1 MIAVLGAA
9 GQLGTAFMRRLG
21 ERATP
26 ITRKELDLADP
37 ESIHEWVK
45 TTRPSLII
53 NCAAYTAV
61 DEAESNEAQ
70 AKAINTNAVRT
81 LAEESER
88 CGARFVTF
96 STDYVFDGTK
106 ATGYVESDA
115 TNPLS
120 VYGRTKRD
128 GERLALIRNPNSLII
143 RTSWL
148 LSGTLPNFV
157 STMLKLMRKGPVRVV
172 NDQRG
177 RPTLV
182 DDLARSTLECVEA
195 GVDGILHLANQGEA
209 TWYRLARQLASL
221 AGLEPDRVEPCSTE
235 DFPLPATRPA
245 NSVLDSE
252 RIAPLGISPL
262 PAYSESLRLVV
273 DQLMR

>member
-21 ERATP
+21 ETATP

-37 ESIHEWVK
+37 ASIHKWVK
-45 TTRPSLII
+45 TKRPSLII

-70 AKAINTNAVRT
+70 AKAINTNAVGM
-81 LAEESER
+81 LAEECER
-88 CGARFVTF
+88 WGARFVTF

-128 GERLALIRNPNSLII
+128 GERLALTRNPNSLII

-148 LSGTLPNFV
+148 LSGTHPNFA
-157 STMLKLMRKGPVRVV
+157 STMLKLIRKGSVRVV
-172 NDQRG
+172 DDQRG
-177 RPTLV
+177 RTTLV

-195 GVDGILHLANQGEA
+195 GVNGILHLANQGEA
-209 TWYRLARQLASL
+209 TWYELARQLASF
-221 AGLEPDRVEPCSTE
+221 AGLEPSRVEPCSTE

-252 RIAPLGISPL
+252 RIASLGISPL
-262 PAYSESLRLVV
+262 PPYSESLRRVV
-273 DQLMR
+273 DRLLQ

>member
-1 MIAVLGAA
+1 VIAVLGAT

-21 ERATP
+21 ERATA
-26 ITRKELDLADP
+26 ITRKKLDLDDP
-37 ESIHEWVK
+37 ASIHAWVK
-45 TTRPSLII
+45 TTRPPLII

-61 DEAESNEAQ
+61 DEAESHEAQ
-70 AKAINTNAVRT
+70 AKAINTDAVRT

-115 TNPLS
+115 ANPLS

-148 LSGTLPNFV
+148 LSGTHPNFA

-172 NDQRG
+172 DDQRG

-209 TWYRLARQLASL
+209 TWYGLARQLASL
-221 AGLEPDRVEPCSTE
+221 AWLEPDQVEPCSI
-235 DFPLPATRPA
+235 PLPATRPA

-262 PAYSESLRLVV
+262 PAYSESLRRVV
-273 DQLMR
+273 DRLMR

>member
-148 LSGTLPNFV
+148 LSGTHPNFA

-172 NDQRG
+172 DDQRG
-177 RPTLV
+177 RTTLV

-195 GVDGILHLANQGEA
+195 GVNGILHLANQGEA
-209 TWYRLARQLASL
+209 TWYELARQLASL
-221 AGLEPDRVEPCSTE
+221 AGLEPSRVEPCSTE

-252 RIAPLGISPL
+252 RIASLGISPL
-262 PAYSESLRLVV
+262 PPYSESFRRVV
-273 DQLMR
+273 DRLLH